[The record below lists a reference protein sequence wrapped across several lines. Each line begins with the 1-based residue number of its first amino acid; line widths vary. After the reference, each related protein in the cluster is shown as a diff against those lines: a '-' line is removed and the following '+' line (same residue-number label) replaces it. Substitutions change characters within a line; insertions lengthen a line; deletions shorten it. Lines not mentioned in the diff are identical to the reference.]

1 MLIKGDYVFHR
12 DFNMNYPIITH
23 GEGCHLFTEDGE
35 SYIDG
40 SSGAVAANLGH
51 SNESIAKAMYEQAMK
66 VGFVH
71 TMRFETNLLHL
82 TSQKIIE
89 IAPKNMESVFFCSG
103 GSEANESALK
113 LCRQVNRDR
122 GTATKFISIGRW
134 QSYHGNTIGA
144 LSIGGDVQRRY
155 PYTPLLNKT
164 EHIDAPYYPPHYS
177 EGDKI
182 KEDER
187 CLNQLQRVINEVGAE
202 NISAIMVE
210 PIVGSQQGAMVPTST
225 YLKGIRT
232 ICNEFDI
239 YMIVDEV
246 MTGFYRTGESFA
258 ILHEKDVVPDI
269 ITFGKGITAGYAPL
283 AGMIVHENVMKQ
295 LKQYSNGKFLHGF
308 TYSGHPVCLAAGYSA
323 IAEYKNQNII
333 ENVKNQSSFI
343 FKRLHEIQKNSK
355 TIGSIRGKGLLIG
368 VEFFENTKET
378 KYFNEEVLFA
388 AKFNSLAMKKG
399 AVFYPGSG
407 GVDGTKG
414 EHILI
419 APPLN
424 ITTDDVEKLMNIF
437 EETLYEMERTT

>member
-1 MLIKGDYVFHR
+1 MLKDSDFVFHR
-12 DFNMNYPIITH
+12 DFNTNYPIITH
-23 GEGCHLFTEDGE
+23 GEGSFLFTEDGE

-51 SNESIAKAMYEQAMK
+51 SNENIAKAMYDQAMK

-82 TSQKIIE
+82 TSQKIIDL
-89 IAPKNMESVFFCSG
+89 APEKMESVFFCSG

-113 LCRQVNRDR
+113 LCRQINRDR
-122 GTATKFISIGRW
+122 GKATKFISIGRW
-134 QSYHGNTIGA
+134 QSYHGNTIGS
-144 LSIGGDVQRRY
+144 LSVGGDVQRRY
-155 PYTPLLNKT
+155 PYSPLLNKT
-164 EHIDAPYYPPHYS
+164 EHIDAPYYPPHFS
-177 EGDKI
+177 EEDKI

-187 CLNQLQRVINEVGAE
+187 CLNQLRRVVNEVGAE
-202 NISAIMVE
+202 SISAIIVE
-210 PIVGSQQGAMVPTST
+210 PIVGSQQGAMVPTSI
-225 YLKGIRT
+225 YLKGIRK
-232 ICNEFDI
+232 ICSEFDI

-269 ITFGKGITAGYAPL
+269 ITFGKGVTAGYAPL
-283 AGMIVHENVMKQ
+283 AGMIVHENLIKQ
-295 LKQYSNGKFLHGF
+295 LKKFSDGKFLHGF

-323 IAEYKNQNII
+323 ITEYENQNIK
-333 ENVKNQSSFI
+333 ENIKNQSSLI
-343 FKRLHEIQKNSK
+343 YKRLNEIKKNSK

-368 VEFFENTKET
+368 VEFFENKNNMR
-378 KYFNEEVLFA
+378 YFERGVLFA

-424 ITTDDVEKLMNIF
+424 ITTADVKTLINIF
-437 EETLYEMERTT
+437 EETLYEMEKNI